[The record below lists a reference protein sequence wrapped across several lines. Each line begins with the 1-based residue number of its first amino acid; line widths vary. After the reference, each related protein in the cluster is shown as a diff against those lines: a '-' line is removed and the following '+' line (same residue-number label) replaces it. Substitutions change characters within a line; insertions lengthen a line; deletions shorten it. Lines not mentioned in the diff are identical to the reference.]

1 VNDRDRPLEGHLDK
15 REHAAGGSQERPACR
30 TVPARRIG
38 GRWRRDRS
46 QFGTAL
52 IRYGAGGS
60 PTPLSPEGPAAQRL
74 TASRQRYSHTRLT
87 QDVFHKSD
95 HAAST
100 TTTTALHLALAS
112 GALSQSR
119 ETGHQTTATP
129 IVVKQQQRPAAS
141 PGSFDGRRSSLRT
154 IASTAVPVPSMLA
167 LRRRLGRAHLAQ
179 SGCR

>member
-1 VNDRDRPLEGHLDK
+1 MPNRPGAQYRRQVATRPQSVRYGPDPV
-15 REHAAGGSQERPACR
+15 RRGRIADAAVTRRAGGAAPDGKPPAL
-30 TVPARRIG
+30 
-38 GRWRRDRS
+38 
-46 QFGTAL
+46 F
-52 IRYGAGGS
+52 
-60 PTPLSPEGPAAQRL
+60 
-74 TASRQRYSHTRLT
+74 HTRLT